1 MILLDYSQVVISTIT
16 ADIGS
21 RNNQHLDADLLRHMV
36 LNTIRSYNQKY
47 RSTYG
52 EMVIACDSRNYWR
65 KDIFPYY
72 KANRKKNRESSGID
86 WDTIFKVMGSVREEL
101 HSIFPYKT
109 IHIDRVEADDIIA
122 VLAEWAIKNDTK
134 AVLFDERPNP
144 VLIVSGDSDFI
155 QLQKWKEVNQY
166 SPILRKMLTEKNPE
180 RFLLDHILHGDTG
193 DGVPNVLS
201 KDNCLA
207 EGIRQ
212 KPMMKKYVD
221 QWLKDESTMPTTD
234 EFKRNFAR
242 NKTLIDLG
250 MIPMEIKN
258 TILEEFLNQPKK
270 DRSKLINYFIANK
283 MKGLLDV
290 VSDF

>member
-47 RSTYG
+47 RNTYG
-52 EMVIACDSRNYWR
+52 EMVIACDSRNYRR
-65 KDIFPYY
+65 KDVFPFY

-101 HSIFPYKT
+101 HNIFPYKT
-109 IHIDRVEADDIIA
+109 IHIDKVEADDIIA

-134 AVLFDERPNP
+134 AGLFDERSNP

-180 RFLLDHILHGDTG
+180 KYLLDHILHGDTG
-193 DGVPNVLS
+193 DGIPNVLS
-201 KDNCLA
+201 KDNSLA

-212 KPMMKKYVD
+212 KPMLKKYVD

-258 TILEEFLNQPKK
+258 IILEEFLNQPKK